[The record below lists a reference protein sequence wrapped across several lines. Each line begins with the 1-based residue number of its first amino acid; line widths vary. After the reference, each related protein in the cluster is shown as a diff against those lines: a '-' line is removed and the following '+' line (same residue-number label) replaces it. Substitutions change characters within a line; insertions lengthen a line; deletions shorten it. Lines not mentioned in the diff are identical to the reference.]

1 MKYRKL
7 GKSDLKVSVIGL
19 GTGQIGSRPWGY
31 GIGFGNED
39 IIKVIRYAIELG
51 INVFDTAETYGYG
64 KSEMLLGKALNSH
77 DRDDFV
83 IVSKVAPWNLRY
95 KNVIKAAKRS
105 LRRLN
110 IDTIDLYLVHHP
122 NPLIPIK
129 ETFRAMERLI
139 KDGKVRYIGVSNFS
153 GYMLEKAEENLSS
166 TEIVVDEIE
175 YNILSRRA
183 EKEIAPYCERQNI
196 GIIAYSP
203 LAGGVLTGRYSFS
216 NPPRDRARA
225 FNFLARRTFLEKAQP
240 LFKVLRE
247 IAEEKR
253 ASVAQVAL
261 SWIISRHSLCVAI
274 PAALTYE
281 QVEDNAKA
289 GDLILSSEDI
299 GRIDKVAV
307 SLGSS
312 GYVFDHYVI
321 RPISWMKETIK
332 HFLFHPEEKIMV
344 SRLNAHKHY
353 M

>member
-1 MKYRKL
+1 LKYREL

-19 GTGQIGSRPWGY
+19 GTGQFGSKPWGY
-31 GIGFGNED
+31 GIKFGDED
-39 IIKVIRYAIELG
+39 IIKIIQHAVDFG
-51 INVFDTAETYGYG
+51 INVFDTAETYGYS
-64 KSEMLLGKALNSH
+64 KSEMLLGKALNSY

-83 IVSKVAPWNLRY
+83 IVSKVAPWNLGY
-95 KNVIKAAKRS
+95 KNVIKAAERS

-110 IDTIDLYLVHHP
+110 VDIIDLYLVHYP
-122 NPLIPIK
+122 NPLIPMK

-139 KDGKVRYIGVSNFS
+139 RDGKVRYIGVSNFS

-183 EKEIAPYCERQNI
+183 EREIIPYCKRQNI

-203 LAGGVLTGRYSFS
+203 LAGGVLTGKYSFS

-225 FNFLARRTFLEKAQP
+225 FNFLARRTFLERAQP
-240 LFKVLRE
+240 LFNVLRE

-261 SWIISRHSLCVAI
+261 SWIISRHSLCITI
-274 PAALTYE
+274 PAALTCE
-281 QVEDNAKA
+281 QVKDNAKA

-299 GRIDKVAV
+299 KRINDAAI
-307 SLGSS
+307 SLGFST
-312 GYVFDHYVI
+312 YVFDHYVI

-332 HFLFHPEEKIMV
+332 HFLSSLEEETIA
-344 SRLNAHKHY
+344 SSIEHA
-353 M
+353 